1 MVCLSWTGNGFYL
14 KVGAAWVDKNSSPA
28 MLSPSTPLF
37 TQIHQCLVW
46 DLCCWSPLWS
56 IVCLKTLVVQPV
68 SLKPCFYEGPVT
80 HFPTMIWKVSGQ
92 ILSWPL
98 LHAVAEWFYLFL
110 LNTNVHN
117 FECDAPLTSPVTT
130 TTLMILITLTP
141 QLNVTILTS
150 SNSNQS
156 GWLSAG

>member
-1 MVCLSWTGNGFYL
+1 MSFLNWKWFLPESWCSLSGQKLLPCHVITFYPFVYPDSPVSCLRSL
-14 KVGAAWVDKNSSPA
+14 
-28 MLSPSTPLF
+28 L
-37 TQIHQCLVW
+37 LVT
-46 DLCCWSPLWS
+46 SVV

-150 SNSNQS
+150 SNPNQS